1 MLDTGLQYHATSSE
15 MFGRFFFFFDVLFS
29 LHDLVFHKLVPL
41 MSDELNIEGVARDIE
56 LLYSSSNALEIH
68 ELQERLQTY
77 QKSEIGY
84 QLGFK
89 L

>member
-15 MFGRFFFFFDVLFS
+15 MFGRFFFFDVLFS

-77 QKSEIGY
+77 QKV
-84 QLGFK
+84 K
-89 L
+89 LDTS

>member
-1 MLDTGLQYHATSSE
+1 MTLVCNSTLPARKCSVD
-15 MFGRFFFFFDVLFS
+15 FFFFDVLFS

-77 QKSEIGY
+77 QKV
-84 QLGFK
+84 K
-89 L
+89 LDTS